1 MKEVEEGKK
10 LRHVDCNDRSQ
21 PIIQCKS
28 MTKVENKFIFETENK
43 DTKLN
48 ALLKE
53 IQGGVK
59 LKSVQTN
66 DRSKPI
72 LEGLRKFKRQMTIE
86 EQLQKSESKAQ
97 LDLLPPSVVENEMEE
112 DEMEDVDKLRDDLQ
126 STKQMLQVELRNKEA
141 RERENKRLL
150 EKIKSLEAEVA
161 GTKANGGGGEQ
172 ATTKAFTDDDPLVK
186 ALKKEAEE
194 AQKTSKEIEKKY
206 QDAALKLDI
215 AKAELEEQ
223 KKIVQRFI
231 AQVRIWTNQSKKRRA
246 FATPTIYKVNAYAI
260 LFLLKHTN

>member
-1 MKEVEEGKK
+1 MMKEVEEGKK
-10 LRHVDCNDRSQ
+10 LRHVECNDRSQ

-59 LKSVQTN
+59 LKAVQTN

-72 LEGLRKFKRQMTIE
+72 LDGLRKFKRQMTIE

-97 LDLLPPSVVENEMEE
+97 LDMLPPSVVENEMDE

-126 STKQMLQVELRNKEA
+126 STKQMLALELRNKEA

-150 EKIKSLEAEVA
+150 EKIKSLEAELA
-161 GTKANGGGGEQ
+161 GSKENGGGQ

-186 ALKKEAEE
+186 ALKKEADV
-194 AQKTSKEIEKKY
+194 AQKASKEIEKKY
-206 QDAALKLDI
+206 QDAAEKLDI

-231 AQVRIWTNQSKKRRA
+231 AQVWRSKKK
-246 FATPTIYKVNAYAI
+246 TMPKMLSQTS
-260 LFLLKHTN
+260 TNL